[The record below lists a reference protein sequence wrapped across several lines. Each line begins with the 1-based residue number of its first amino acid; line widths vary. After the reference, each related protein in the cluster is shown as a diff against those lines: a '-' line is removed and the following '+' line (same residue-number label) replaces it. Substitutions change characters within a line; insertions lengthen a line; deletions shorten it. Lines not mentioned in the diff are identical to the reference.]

1 MEVVPAVPYRT
12 LADLM
17 GHDLDTHLKYYGKW
31 TNDQE
36 NKKRIEQANKNILD
50 KYVLVKTS

>member
-1 MEVVPAVPYRT
+1 METVPAVPYRV

-31 TNDQE
+31 SNDQE

-50 KYVLVKTS
+50 KYALAPTN